1 MPTKS
6 AAPSNAAAEQA
17 AIAAVSQRV
26 VAAWAA
32 HDADAFAGVFVE
44 DGTMV
49 MPGLYLKGRD
59 KIRDYMANAFAA
71 QYKGTQVT
79 GKPLGFKFLSDSSCV
94 LLTEGGVL
102 HPGEN
107 KPTKERA
114 IRASWIVMKEDG
126 RWMLAVYHNCERDPN

>member
-1 MPTKS
+1 MPRHRRT
-6 AAPSNAAAEQA
+6 
-17 AIAAVSQRV
+17 QRASV
-26 VAAWAA
+26 V
-32 HDADAFAGVFVE
+32 VE
-44 DGTMV
+44 D
-49 MPGLYLKGRD
+49 PQHPE
-59 KIRDYMANAFAA
+59 NEFAA

-79 GKPLGFKFLSDSSCV
+79 GKPLGFKFLSGSSCV

-126 RWMLAVYHNCERDPN
+126 HWMLAAYHNCERDAD

>member
-32 HDADAFAGVFVE
+32 HDADAFARVFVE

-49 MPGLYLKGRD
+49 LPGVYLQGRD

-79 GKPLGFKFLSDSSCV
+79 GKPLNFKFLSDSSGV

-126 RWMLAVYHNCERDPN
+126 HWMLAAYHNCERDAD